1 MFDKSRC
8 DDEFIWNSS
17 ICKCECDK
25 SCDIRQY
32 SDYENCK
39 YKKELIDK
47 LVEECSEN
55 IDRNN
60 MIHNATLNDYRKVC
74 QSCTIYIV
82 LLVIAF
88 LIIIGI
94 CSAFFLF
101 LFVFKK
107 R

>member
-8 DDEFIWNSS
+8 DDEFIWNPS

-32 SDYENCK
+32 LDYENCK

-47 LVEECSEN
+47 LVEECSKN

-60 MIHNATLNDYRKVC
+60 MIHKRD
-74 QSCTIYIV
+74 
-82 LLVIAF
+82 
-88 LIIIGI
+88 
-94 CSAFFLF
+94 
-101 LFVFKK
+101 FK
-107 R
+107 